1 VNALDVLRS
10 NAVTTKISAAKRV
23 ARKAVLGKTPSKKA
37 SLAKPIARRTTRAR
51 QPAASAATTDTA
63 SLRQLVARLS
73 KIELTGFAGQLVQG
87 WRKDLL
93 AITQASQRSYAGLQA
108 VVTRQTAQIKEAA
121 GELRTVGKVMTAVG
135 ARESMRNLDDLA
147 LASLKLALA
156 DIRELA
162 ELSASSQREAY
173 ELMHRR
179 ITENID
185 DVQQLLRK

>member
-10 NAVTTKISAAKRV
+10 NAVPTKISAAKRV
-23 ARKAVLGKTPSKKA
+23 ARKAALGKKPAKKA
-37 SLAKPIARRTTRAR
+37 TLAKPIAKRTTRAR
-51 QPAASAATTDTA
+51 QPPASAATTDTA
-63 SLRQLVARLS
+63 SLRELVARLS
-73 KIELTGFAGQLVQG
+73 KIELSGFAGRLVQG
-87 WRKDLL
+87 WRKDLQ

-108 VVTRQTAQIKEAA
+108 VVTRQTAQLKEAA
-121 GELRTVGKVMTAVG
+121 GELQTVGKVMTAVG
-135 ARESMRNLDDLA
+135 AKESMRNIDDLA

-162 ELSASSQREAY
+162 ELAASSQREAY

>member
-1 VNALDVLRS
+1 VPTK
-10 NAVTTKISAAKRV
+10 TTAAKRV
-23 ARKAVLGKTPSKKA
+23 ARKAAPGKTPPKKTA
-37 SLAKPIARRTTRAR
+37 LAKPAAKRTPRAR
-51 QPAASAATTDTA
+51 QSPASAATTDTA
-63 SLRQLVARLS
+63 SLRELVARLS
-73 KIELTGFAGQLVQG
+73 NIELAGLAGRLVQG
-87 WRKDLL
+87 WRKDLQ

-108 VVTRQTAQIKEAA
+108 IVTRQTAQIKEAA
-121 GELRTVGKVMTAVG
+121 GELQTVGKVMASLG
-135 ARESMRNLDDLA
+135 ATQSVRNLDDLA

-162 ELSASSQREAY
+162 ELAASSQREAY